1 MLAAATKLRI
11 LFITYPVRLSNVLR
25 ILRSA
30 LWRMLESLSL
40 GTCGLDIQS
49 SSLGLHGKA
58 LGLIFEKLCGKYV
71 SFA

>member
-30 LWRMLESLSL
+30 LWPYV
-40 GTCGLDIQS
+40 CW
-49 SSLGLHGKA
+49 KA
-58 LGLIFEKLCGKYV
+58 LALGPVALTYKVQALASMV
-71 SFA
+71 RPWH